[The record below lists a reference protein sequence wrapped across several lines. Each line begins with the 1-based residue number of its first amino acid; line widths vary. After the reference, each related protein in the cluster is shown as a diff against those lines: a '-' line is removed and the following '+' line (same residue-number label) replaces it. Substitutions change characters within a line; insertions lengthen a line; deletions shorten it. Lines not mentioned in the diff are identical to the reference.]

1 MLHLQ
6 ICPVS
11 LADTDTKK
19 KQDGSL
25 NAGAKGTPATTV
37 HVTKCMKMQ

>member
-1 MLHLQ
+1 MLPLQ

-11 LADTDTKK
+11 SAVTDTKI
-19 KQDGSL
+19 KQDTSMS
-25 NAGAKGTPATTV
+25 AGAKGTPATTV

>member
-11 LADTDTKK
+11 SADADTKI
-19 KQDGSL
+19 KQDRSM
-25 NAGAKGTPATTV
+25 NADAKGTPATTV